1 MQIIINLLAFLKNS
15 NFSFFFIIKIEKIG
29 NNVEIAKTLNKISPM
44 LSEFK
49 MEQQAKPLYSFLDS
63 LKKVQ
68 FQSNKE
74 NVAMNLNNNN
84 MKKPTTSQKFIQN
97 LISASSYQNPRISLK
112 PSQNMEKGPINEK
125 NDDHNRYIKK
135 LVGLDIAQT
144 IQTVDEPQE
153 NLPIIN
159 DISIIKEENPNQIT
173 MIEHSENSQN
183 NTFLQKEDVNE
194 SSLINYEESDM

>member
-1 MQIIINLLAFLKNS
+1 MAFLKNS

>member
-112 PSQNMEKGPINEK
+112 PSQNMDKGPINEK